1 MGTKGRSFG
10 QRLRFA
16 RNGIAAA
23 WREEASF
30 RWQVAAAAAVVAL
43 LVLARPGALWSSVL
57 LVLVALV
64 LAAELFNTALE
75 RVIDRLHPEYH
86 PDLEV
91 AKDCAAAAVLV
102 LSIGAAIVFVLFAA
116 ERWLP

>member
-1 MGTKGRSFG
+1 MRTKGRPFA

-16 RNGIAAA
+16 WNGIAAA
-23 WREEASF
+23 AREEASF
-30 RWQVAAAAAVVAL
+30 RWQLAAAAALVVL
-43 LVLARPGALWSSVL
+43 LALARPGALWTSVL
-57 LVLVALV
+57 LLLAGLV

-102 LSIGAAIVFVLFAA
+102 LAATAAIVFLAFAA
-116 ERWLP
+116 QRWLP